1 MLLKKAARCQPF
13 LAVVRCLFH
22 NHLRLKRSS
31 LLNVYLNYKFEIS
44 LLTSHLFFSLF
55 ILMFTTSVGYRLGF
69 LMSTTCL
76 NCARFYD
83 GVKLFSFKRVISDFP
98 TFVNYWQNQ
107 RAKTGFPKRC
117 IFYKY
122 TNLENLLHF
131 VRSFNLVSIYND
143 FRLFLDGW
151 GVLEDDGLLLN
162 FLRRRLFQP
171 TVSNSRFRSL
181 IGWIQAIKL
190 RKREFDRLEKIQQSY
205 QITFC
210 LSKMQRKNAFAI
222 VFGFFILQK
231 QVFFKNTQNPHAK
244 LIFSKK

>member
-31 LLNVYLNYKFEIS
+31 LLNVYLNCKFEIS

-55 ILMFTTSVGYRLGF
+55 NLMFTTSVGYRLGL

-83 GVKLFSFKRVISDFP
+83 GVKLFSFKRVYIRFSNFCQLLAKS
-98 TFVNYWQNQ
+98 TRQNWFSKKVHFLQIYKPGESVTLCSKFQFGFDLQ
-107 RAKTGFPKRC
+107 RLST
-117 IFYKY
+117 
-122 TNLENLLHF
+122 
-131 VRSFNLVSIYND
+131 
-143 FRLFLDGW
+143 FLDGW

-171 TVSNSRFRSL
+171 IEFSL
-181 IGWIQAIKL
+181 SK
-190 RKREFDRLEKIQQSY
+190 FDRLDPSY
-205 QITFC
+205 QT
-210 LSKMQRKNAFAI
+210 SKARI
-222 VFGFFILQK
+222 R
-231 QVFFKNTQNPHAK
+231 
-244 LIFSKK
+244 